1 MKAETKTR
9 SPHAWKI
16 TVESDWATTVG
27 AAALLIVCGLLLA
40 REIDHFIWGHLR
52 RPVPIYRGFWS
63 IWSKVFEAIA
73 AIYGFIFAFTFTNN
87 SVKIACLLMGIE
99 LSSFVLLSCFHT
111 PPAALHIAAVGGS
124 VVRQIAL
131 AIFCVALAQWLRSV
145 IRRDRQSELSGGEN

>member
-9 SPHAWKI
+9 SPHTWTI

-27 AAALLIVCGLLLA
+27 AAVLLIVCGLLLA

-52 RPVPIYRGFWS
+52 RPVPIYGGFWS
-63 IWSKVFEAIA
+63 IWNKVFEAIA
-73 AIYGFIFAFTFTNN
+73 AIYGFIFAFTFPNN
-87 SVKIACLLMGIE
+87 SVKVVCLLLGID
-99 LSSFVLLSCFHT
+99 LFSSVLLSCFHA

-145 IRRDRQSELSGGEN
+145 IRRDQSEPSGGEN